1 LEATVAA
8 VVASVA
14 VTVVGPVVVVAAF
27 VEQLISNR
35 SASIR
40 ARLTED

>member
-14 VTVVGPVVVVAAF
+14 VVDPVVVDAAL

-35 SASIR
+35 SARIR